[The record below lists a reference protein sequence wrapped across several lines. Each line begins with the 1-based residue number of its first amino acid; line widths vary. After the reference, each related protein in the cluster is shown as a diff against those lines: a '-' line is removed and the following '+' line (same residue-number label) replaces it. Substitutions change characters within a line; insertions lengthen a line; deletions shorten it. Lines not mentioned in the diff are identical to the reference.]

1 MAKKYLI
8 KHWINTDVTAE
19 KIVEADDLSSS
30 DVEKL
35 YYPDGTFSYNMVIGS
50 EKIIRTT
57 YEEYDEKF
65 NDSSK
70 EPTSDKWY

>member
-1 MAKKYLI
+1 MSKKYLI
-8 KHWINTDVTAE
+8 KHWINVDVIAE
-19 KIVEADDLSSS
+19 KIIESDNVNAN

-35 YYPDGTFSYNMVIGS
+35 YYPDGTFSYNMIIGS

-57 YEEYDEKF
+57 YEEYDEKL

-70 EPTSDKWY
+70 EPTSNK